1 MTQQIIWT
9 KVQVRLVLQPKKYHQ
24 LIIMNRKGLA
34 IMVLAAVILLLLFAP
49 SRANYGVGSSAQPM
63 GFNLFNQPTEAGTNF
78 TVQSGTNFTV
88 QGGGEES
95 IGAPYMGGGAGGSS
109 VSSASLIPRDVVATE
124 DFGQFSPDKI
134 LGNQNYLDPRSQIG
148 YPETIGGVL
157 RNANRD
163 FRSEPLNPRT
173 PVSIF
178 NLSTIP
184 PDVMRPKF
192 EIEREYQ

>member
-1 MTQQIIWT
+1 
-9 KVQVRLVLQPKKYHQ
+9 
-24 LIIMNRKGLA
+24 MNRKGLA
-34 IMVLAAVILLLLFAP
+34 IVVLVVIILFLLFSGRKSGFGMSNQGQTGVSGMNIANGPVTSGGAAQTNMLAAAP
-49 SRANYGVGSSAQPM
+49 TSM
-63 GFNLFNQPTEAGTNF
+63 GDN
-78 TVQSGTNFTV
+78 
-88 QGGGEES
+88 
-95 IGAPYMGGGAGGSS
+95 IGQS

-148 YPETIGGVL
+148 YPETLGGVL

-192 EIEREYQ
+192 EIDYEYQ

>member
-1 MTQQIIWT
+1 
-9 KVQVRLVLQPKKYHQ
+9 
-24 LIIMNRKGLA
+24 MNRKGLA

-49 SRANYGVGSSAQPM
+49 SRANYGVTSSAQPM
-63 GFNLFNQPTEAGTNF
+63 GMNTYNSISENVTMSNQ
-78 TVQSGTNFTV
+78 S
-88 QGGGEES
+88 ES
-95 IGAPYMGGGAGGSS
+95 EMGAPYMGGGAGGSS

>member
-1 MTQQIIWT
+1 
-9 KVQVRLVLQPKKYHQ
+9 VG
-24 LIIMNRKGLA
+24 MNTY
-34 IMVLAAVILLLLFAP
+34 
-49 SRANYGVGSSAQPM
+49 N
-63 GFNLFNQPTEAGTNF
+63 
-78 TVQSGTNFTV
+78 TVTAQSGATV
-88 QGGGEES
+88 SQPDADSGM
-95 IGAPYMGGGAGGSS
+95 GAPYMGGATGGSS

-184 PDVMRPKF
+184 PDVMRPRF
-192 EIEREYQ
+192 EIDREYQ

>member
-1 MTQQIIWT
+1 
-9 KVQVRLVLQPKKYHQ
+9 
-24 LIIMNRKGLA
+24 MNRKGLA
-34 IMVLAAVILLLLFAP
+34 IVVLVAIILFLLFTGRKSGYTAGSASP
-49 SRANYGVGSSAQPM
+49 VSGMNLGAGNYS
-63 GFNLFNQPTEAGTNF
+63 
-78 TVQSGTNFTV
+78 QSNAMVV
-88 QGGGEES
+88 QGKAMDPASTGGMGDN
-95 IGAPYMGGGAGGSS
+95 IGQT

-148 YPETIGGVL
+148 YPETLGGNL

-184 PDVMRPKF
+184 PDVMRPRF
-192 EIEREYQ
+192 EIDREYQ

>member
-1 MTQQIIWT
+1 
-9 KVQVRLVLQPKKYHQ
+9 
-24 LIIMNRKGLA
+24 MNRKSLA
-34 IMVLAAVILLLLFAP
+34 IVVLVVIILFLLF
-49 SRANYGVGSSAQPM
+49 SGRRS
-63 GFNLFNQPTEAGTNF
+63 NF
-78 TVQSGTNFTV
+78 GETVQSGNV
-88 QGGGEES
+88 
-95 IGAPYMGGGAGGSS
+95 MGMNVGDRSATTGGAAQTTMIMPAPVPSMGDNIGQS

-148 YPETIGGVL
+148 YPETLGGVL
-157 RNANRD
+157 RNANQD

-192 EIEREYQ
+192 EIDYEYQ

>member
-1 MTQQIIWT
+1 
-9 KVQVRLVLQPKKYHQ
+9 
-24 LIIMNRKGLA
+24 MNRKGLA
-34 IMVLAAVILLLLFAP
+34 ILVLAAVILLVLFAP
-49 SRANYGVGSSAQPM
+49 ARASFGTGSAAPAIQGANLGNTLPVSAS
-63 GFNLFNQPTEAGTNF
+63 AKA
-78 TVQSGTNFTV
+78 VQSSGSGEGSAV
-88 QGGGEES
+88 LQGSGDVS
-95 IGAPYMGGGAGGSS
+95 YAPYMGGDFGGST
-109 VSSASLIPRDVVATE
+109 VSSASLIPKEVVGTE

-148 YPETIGGVL
+148 YPETVGGVL

-184 PDVMRPKF
+184 PDVMRPRF
-192 EIEREYQ
+192 EIDREYQ

>member
-1 MTQQIIWT
+1 
-9 KVQVRLVLQPKKYHQ
+9 
-24 LIIMNRKGLA
+24 MNRKGLA
-34 IMVLAAVILLLLFAP
+34 IVVLVAIILFLLFSP
-49 SRANYGVGSSAQPM
+49 SRGRSSYAQPM
-63 GFNLFNQPTEAGTNF
+63 PVVDGMNVGSRSAT
-78 TVQSGTNFTV
+78 S
-88 QGGGEES
+88 
-95 IGAPYMGGGAGGSS
+95 GGAAQTTMMMPAPVQDMSDNIGQS

-124 DFGQFSPDKI
+124 DFGQFSPEKI

-148 YPETIGGVL
+148 YPETLGGVL

-192 EIEREYQ
+192 EIDFEYQ

>member
-1 MTQQIIWT
+1 
-9 KVQVRLVLQPKKYHQ
+9 
-24 LIIMNRKGLA
+24 MNRKGLA
-34 IMVLAAVILLLLFAP
+34 IVILAAIILFMLMTPGKSSYGPAP
-49 SRANYGVGSSAQPM
+49 AVA
-63 GFNLFNQPTEAGTNF
+63 GFNVAVQPQLMAAATPTGQMADN
-78 TVQSGTNFTV
+78 
-88 QGGGEES
+88 
-95 IGAPYMGGGAGGSS
+95 IGQS

-148 YPETIGGVL
+148 YPETLGGVL

-163 FRSEPLNPRT
+163 VRSEPLNPRN

-192 EIEREYQ
+192 EIDYEYH

>member
-1 MTQQIIWT
+1 
-9 KVQVRLVLQPKKYHQ
+9 
-24 LIIMNRKGLA
+24 MNRKGLA
-34 IMVLAAVILLLLFAP
+34 IVVLVVIILFLLFSGRKSGYAPSGQGAVMGMNLGTAAVTA
-49 SRANYGVGSSAQPM
+49 
-63 GFNLFNQPTEAGTNF
+63 
-78 TVQSGTNFTV
+78 
-88 QGGGEES
+88 
-95 IGAPYMGGGAGGSS
+95 GGAGQAERMVPAPVMSMGDNIGQT

-148 YPETIGGVL
+148 YPETLGGVL

-163 FRSEPLNPRT
+163 FRSEPLNPRA

-192 EIEREYQ
+192 EIDYEYQ

>member
-1 MTQQIIWT
+1 
-9 KVQVRLVLQPKKYHQ
+9 
-24 LIIMNRKGLA
+24 
-34 IMVLAAVILLLLFAP
+34 
-49 SRANYGVGSSAQPM
+49 
-63 GFNLFNQPTEAGTNF
+63 
-78 TVQSGTNFTV
+78 
-88 QGGGEES
+88 
-95 IGAPYMGGGAGGSS
+95 MGGGATGGSS
-109 VSSASLIPRDVVATE
+109 VSSASLIPREVVQTE

-148 YPETIGGVL
+148 YPETLGGVL

-184 PDVMRPKF
+184 PDVMRPRF
-192 EIEREYQ
+192 EIDRDYQ

>member
-1 MTQQIIWT
+1 
-9 KVQVRLVLQPKKYHQ
+9 
-24 LIIMNRKGLA
+24 MNRKGVA
-34 IMVLAAVILLLLFAP
+34 IVVLVVVILLLLF
-49 SRANYGVGSSAQPM
+49 SGKGSTFTPESPVT
-63 GFNLFNQPTEAGTNF
+63 GFNVGMLTQPSTGPVVNRVNNMAPVEDMYDD
-78 TVQSGTNFTV
+78 
-88 QGGGEES
+88 
-95 IGAPYMGGGAGGSS
+95 IGQT

-148 YPETIGGVL
+148 YPETLGGVL
-157 RNANRD
+157 RNANQD
-163 FRSEPLNPRT
+163 IRSEPLNPRT

-192 EIEREYQ
+192 EIDYEYS

>member
-1 MTQQIIWT
+1 
-9 KVQVRLVLQPKKYHQ
+9 
-24 LIIMNRKGLA
+24 MNRKGLA
-34 IMVLAAVILLLLFAP
+34 IVVLVIVILVLLFAP
-49 SRANYGVGSSAQPM
+49 KKS
-63 GFNLFNQPTEAGTNF
+63 GFDPSPQVA
-78 TVQSGTNFTV
+78 V
-88 QGGGEES
+88 QGYDMPRQGDGSPRVSSGKPMMPMAVES
-95 IGAPYMGGGAGGSS
+95 SMGDNIGQA

-148 YPETIGGVL
+148 YPETLGGVL
-157 RNANRD
+157 RNANQD
-163 FRSEPLNPRT
+163 FRSEPLNPRD

-192 EIEREYQ
+192 EIDYDYK

>member
-1 MTQQIIWT
+1 
-9 KVQVRLVLQPKKYHQ
+9 
-24 LIIMNRKGLA
+24 
-34 IMVLAAVILLLLFAP
+34 
-49 SRANYGVGSSAQPM
+49 M
-63 GFNLFNQPTEAGTNF
+63 GDN
-78 TVQSGTNFTV
+78 
-88 QGGGEES
+88 
-95 IGAPYMGGGAGGSS
+95 IGQA

-124 DFGQFSPDKI
+124 DFGQFSPDNI

-148 YPETIGGVL
+148 YPETLGGVL

-163 FRSEPLNPRT
+163 VRSEPLNPRD

-192 EIEREYQ
+192 EIDYEYA